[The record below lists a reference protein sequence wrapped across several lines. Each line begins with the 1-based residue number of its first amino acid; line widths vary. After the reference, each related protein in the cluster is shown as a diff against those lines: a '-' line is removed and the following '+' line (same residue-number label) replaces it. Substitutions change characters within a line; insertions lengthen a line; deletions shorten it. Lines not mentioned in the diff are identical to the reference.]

1 MASERVFIPDNVD
14 ELEPSLV
21 AFPDIIQTHGDLA
34 TCTQNRSLLHA
45 FLNFSEA
52 DRAVLIIIGV
62 LLLVSSLCVT
72 LGLIFWLRYRTHI
85 ATITLQIDEALRKR
99 GLQIEPSALA
109 FISPHVGPVPSAGDV
124 VTPSALTPVARDRA
138 AASVRK

>member
-1 MASERVFIPDNVD
+1 LEGNDALTAMASERVFIPDNVD

-52 DRAVLIIIGV
+52 DRAVV
-62 LLLVSSLCVT
+62 RP
-72 LGLIFWLRYRTHI
+72 IFKPL
-85 ATITLQIDEALRKR
+85 
-99 GLQIEPSALA
+99 EPSDTLL
-109 FISPHVGPVPSAGDV
+109 S
-124 VTPSALTPVARDRA
+124 
-138 AASVRK
+138 